1 MNLTLCLG
9 LVASAVGLAGCS
21 ATGESV
27 ATRAPG
33 VVGGVALAAL
43 GPSASGPA
51 RDGVFFLGA
60 GDALGQEIFTYYV
73 ATLRLE
79 ELYATGEG
87 AFLEDE

>member
-1 MNLTLCLG
+1 MNLTHGLC
-9 LVASAVGLAGCS
+9 LVASALGLAGCN

-27 ATRAPG
+27 AARAPG
-33 VVGGVALAAL
+33 DVGGVALAAL

-51 RDGVFFLGA
+51 GDGVFFLGA

-73 ATLRLE
+73 ATLRLD

-87 AFLEDE
+87 AFLDVE